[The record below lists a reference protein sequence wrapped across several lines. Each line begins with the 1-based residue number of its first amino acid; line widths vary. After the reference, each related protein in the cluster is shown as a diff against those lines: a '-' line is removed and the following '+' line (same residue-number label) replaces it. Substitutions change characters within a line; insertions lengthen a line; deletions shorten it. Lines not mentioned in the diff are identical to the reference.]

1 MRLIRS
7 AFKFG
12 LSSDLTLIL
21 TFHFLVQNVLS
32 QAESSS
38 LHVSITRDYGVVN
51 SEEVQ
56 PEEPQGLCAQHPLD
70 ERDPDAEQFADIA
83 GGAPVAMDA
92 SFGQGRQTHPSRE
105 SHIA

>member
-38 LHVSITRDYGVVN
+38 LHVSITRDYGVVD

-56 PEEPQGLCAQHPLD
+56 RAEPQSLCGHDSLD

-83 GGAPVAMDA
+83 GGQPVAMDA
-92 SFGQGRQTHPSRE
+92 SFGQGPHAHPSRE
-105 SHIA
+105 GHIA